1 MGRAR
6 EIIAGEEVGGKGW
19 EGWEWVRDRVVDEG
33 DPPLVELDVVPM
45 VVDVP
50 EPTLIEQPNFLPTE
64 EMAVDAAE
72 EESPAENDGWGFDE
86 DEEAEAASDP
96 LPPPPPVIAEPP
108 EEDDG
113 WGFDASPS
121 SSPPK
126 PPPTITKPSHG
137 RKQSVDGWG
146 FDPGS
151 DDDASS
157 KPLTPSAA
165 PRQARRLEKAQA
177 KSKGHSGSMLSPVRS
192 GSASSSVRE
201 DVGEKERSSTIVRGG
216 MKLGRK
222 HSSSNLSLGS
232 SRRQGSD
239 NTPLESPMLGTEE
252 AEDVAGEVIPERRGP
267 TVVTERMVVSAR
279 SKLVVEIAEEVIRD
293 VEAMKLLP

>member
-1 MGRAR
+1 M
-6 EIIAGEEVGGKGW
+6 
-19 EGWEWVRDRVVDEG
+19 DEG
-33 DPPLVELDVVPM
+33 DPPLVELEVVPM
-45 VVDVP
+45 VVDAP
-50 EPTLIEQPNFLPTE
+50 EPKLVEEPKSLPVEE
-64 EMAVDAAE
+64 EMAFDSVQE
-72 EESPAENDGWGFDE
+72 EPPAEDDGWGFDE
-86 DEEAEAASDP
+86 DAETASAPP
-96 LPPPPPVIAEPP
+96 LPPVIAEPP

-126 PPPTITKPSHG
+126 PAPTISKPSHG

-146 FDPGS
+146 FDPDS

-177 KSKGHSGSMLSPVRS
+177 KSKGHSGSTLSAVRS
-192 GSASSSVRE
+192 GSTSSSVRE
-201 DVGEKERSSTIVRGG
+201 DLVAEERSSPVVRGG
-216 MKLGRK
+216 MRLGKK

-232 SRRQGSD
+232 SSRRQGSD
-239 NTPLESPMLGTEE
+239 NTPLDSPMFGTEE
-252 AEDVAGEVIPERRGP
+252 AEEVVLEEAIPERRGP
-267 TVVTERMVVSAR
+267 TIVTERMVVSAR
-279 SKLVVEIAEEVIRD
+279 SKLVVAIAEEVIRD